1 MIGFAL
7 ETRGLVKRYGR
18 RRVLDGFT
26 LAVPR
31 GAVLGLVGANGA
43 GKTTWMMTVAG
54 LLRPASGT
62 IDILGNGPF
71 DAAVHAGRFALLP
84 QDSEL
89 PLEATPAGLF
99 YRFGRLQGLSA
110 NEARRSAA
118 EVLAAVNL
126 ADRAKSSIRS
136 LSHGMRM
143 RVRVAQCF
151 LGKPELVLL
160 DEPLNG
166 LDPLEA
172 DRLRRFI
179 RAHAG
184 RQTIV
189 VSSHN
194 LHDVEQL
201 CTHVAFVENGRV
213 TRMDTLSELT
223 RGRSLESVFL
233 AQAEDAPQEASP
245 AERLVAK
252 LKERGVTCAT
262 AESCT
267 GGSVGGAIT
276 AVPGSSAVF
285 LGGVISYAN
294 EVKRDVL
301 GVSQEI
307 LDAHGAV
314 SPECAERMATGARNL
329 LKADLAVSLTG
340 IAGPDGGS
348 AEKPVGLVWF
358 GLATKDGVRTEKK
371 VFAGDRAA
379 VRAQAVDH
387 ALGLL
392 LQAADS
398 GMRSQRAADGA
409 DAGRL

>member
-1 MIGFAL
+1 MTGFAL
-7 ETRGLVKRYGR
+7 ETRNLVKRYGR

-62 IDILGNGPF
+62 IDILGGGPF
-71 DAAVHAGRFALLP
+71 DAAVHAGRLALLP

-89 PLEATPAGLF
+89 PLEATPMGLF

-110 NEARRSAA
+110 DAARHSAA
-118 EVLAAVNL
+118 EVLKAVNL

-136 LSHGMRM
+136 LSHGMRT

-151 LGKPELVLL
+151 LGNPELVLL

-172 DRLRRFI
+172 DRLRRFLRS
-179 RAHAG
+179 RAG
-184 RQTIV
+184 NQTIV
-189 VSSHN
+189 ISSHN

-233 AQAEDAPQEASP
+233 GQSGDVQQKVSP

-252 LKERGVTCAT
+252 LKERGLTCAT

-301 GVSQEI
+301 GVPQEI

-314 SPECAERMATGARNL
+314 SPECAERMAAGARNL

-358 GLATKDGVRTEKK
+358 GLAAPDGVRTEKV
-371 VFAGDRAA
+371 VFGGDRAA

-392 LQAADS
+392 LSKAKS
-398 GMRSQRAADGA
+398 
-409 DAGRL
+409 

>member
-1 MIGFAL
+1 MTGFAL
-7 ETRGLVKRYGR
+7 ETRNLVKRYGR

-62 IDILGNGPF
+62 IDILGGGPF
-71 DAAVHAGRFALLP
+71 DAAIHAGRLALLP

-89 PLEATPAGLF
+89 PLEATPTGLF

-110 NEARRSAA
+110 ETARRSAA
-118 EVLAAVNL
+118 EVLKAVNL

-136 LSHGMRM
+136 LSHGMRT

-151 LGKPELVLL
+151 LGNPELVLL

-172 DRLRRFI
+172 DRLRRFLRS
-179 RAHAG
+179 RAG
-184 RQTIV
+184 NQTIII
-189 VSSHN
+189 SSHN

-213 TRMDTLSELT
+213 VRMDTLSELT

-233 AQAEDAPQEASP
+233 GQSGDVQQKVSP

-252 LKERGVTCAT
+252 LKERGLTCAT

-267 GGSVGGAIT
+267 GGRVGGAIT

-307 LDAHGAV
+307 LDTHGAV
-314 SPECAERMATGARNL
+314 SPECAERMAAGARNL

-392 LQAADS
+392 LSAADATQS
-398 GMRSQRAADGA
+398 AK
-409 DAGRL
+409 